1 MLVITAIYKSFHYN
15 SGLACGCQDSRFSLG
30 LFVWFLG
37 ENPQSA
43 AYSAQPL
50 CWSDRETS
58 SPTTHRGSSTERWNR
73 NNPRVVTVKVL
84 FLIIITSFILLI
96 VTFTFDIVP
105 PILNRGIQPAT
116 FPKALLVL
124 IIFLTLLIV

>member
-1 MLVITAIYKSFHYN
+1 MNNVQNKKRANKS
-15 SGLACGCQDSRFSLG
+15 
-30 LFVWFLG
+30 
-37 ENPQSA
+37 
-43 AYSAQPL
+43 
-50 CWSDRETS
+50 S
-58 SPTTHRGSSTERWNR
+58 SPFFFTDSF
-73 NNPRVVTVKVL
+73 KVL

-124 IIFLTLLIV
+124 IICLTLIVYFLSIKFPWKKEKKLPKSILHNFI